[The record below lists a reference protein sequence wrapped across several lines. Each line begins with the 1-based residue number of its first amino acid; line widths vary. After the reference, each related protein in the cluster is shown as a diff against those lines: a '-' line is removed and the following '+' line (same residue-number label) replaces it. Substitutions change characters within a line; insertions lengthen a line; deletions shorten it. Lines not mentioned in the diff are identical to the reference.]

1 MLIYSVELILKIYYL
16 RVLSRT
22 LLPRLF
28 SQYTSGVLDS
38 PWALWLRGYVH
49 KLYKECII
57 A

>member
-38 PWALWLRGYVH
+38 P
-49 KLYKECII
+49 
-57 A
+57 